1 MSSGAKVVAAF
12 IRETTPGITPTAGAW
27 NLLRRS
33 SFGLKPTQN
42 TNDNDEIA
50 GDRMAQ
56 GVSRGTVD
64 VGGDVGTRFRW
75 NQHDDFLASCFG
87 SEWLNN
93 VLTMGNG
100 RITFSVATF
109 ASDVGIAQIARGCQ
123 VGTFQMEIPADGDIT
138 ATITFAGLDW
148 ETKGDDTSYFTAPV
162 DLAGALRYSFKE
174 VTNIRLNGVD
184 GGTGFCVDTFNI
196 QFNNN
201 MQTQRCIGTGSA
213 FAGANIPT
221 TFTPSGQITLSWSK
235 AAWEVYKKTFT
246 GETVPFSF
254 TLENAE
260 GAYTFDF
267 PEVQIS
273 GDWPDAGSTDIVQVQ
288 LDITAANTPPTITRV
303 PKVPAMAISVA
314 PATSTGAVGS
324 TVTLT
329 ATLTPADSTDTVQWT
344 SSDPTIAS
352 VVSTGRKQQQ
362 SPEMLLVLQSSPVRP
377 APIPQRLK
385 SPLPRLNLPGP
396 LCGHRGSGFFG
407 SLYADYF
414 FSN

>member
-184 GGTGFCVDTFNI
+184 GGTGFA
-196 QFNNN
+196 
-201 MQTQRCIGTGSA
+201 S
-213 FAGANIPT
+213 
-221 TFTPSGQITLSWSK
+221 TPS
-235 AAWEVYKKTFT
+235 
-246 GETVPFSF
+246 
-254 TLENAE
+254 
-260 GAYTFDF
+260 
-267 PEVQIS
+267 
-273 GDWPDAGSTDIVQVQ
+273 
-288 LDITAANTPPTITRV
+288 
-303 PKVPAMAISVA
+303 
-314 PATSTGAVGS
+314 
-324 TVTLT
+324 
-329 ATLTPADSTDTVQWT
+329 T
-344 SSDPTIAS
+344 SSSTTICRLSAAS
-352 VVSTGRKQQQ
+352 V
-362 SPEMLLVLQSSPVRP
+362 PVRRSP
-377 APIPQRLK
+377 AQTFRQPLPRQVKSRCHGQRLHGRFTKKRSPAKRCRLASRWRMLKAPIPSISRKCRSQATGRMRGALTLFRFSWISPRPIRRRRLRACLK
-385 SPLPRLNLPGP
+385 CRRRQSVLRQPLQLGPRDP
-396 LCGHRGSGFFG
+396 R
-407 SLYADYF
+407 
-414 FSN
+414 

>member
-1 MSSGAKVVAAF
+1 MAGYSSIFKFLIALCSAQKQEAPVSSGAKVVAAF

-87 SEWLNN
+87 SEWVNN

-303 PKVPAMAISVA
+303 PKVPATAISVA

-352 VVSTGRKQQQ
+352 VVSTGQKTAKVTRNAAGTATITGKARTFTAT
-362 SPEMLLVLQSSPVRP
+362 SEITVT
-377 APIPQRLK
+377 AP
-385 SPLPRLNLPGP
+385 
-396 LCGHRGSGFFG
+396 
-407 SLYADYF
+407 
-414 FSN
+414 

>member
-56 GVSRGTVD
+56 GVSRSTVD

-87 SEWLNN
+87 SEWVNN

-303 PKVPAMAISVA
+303 P
-314 PATSTGAVGS
+314 ATSGGG
-324 TVTLT
+324 
-329 ATLTPADSTDTVQWT
+329 D
-344 SSDPTIAS
+344 
-352 VVSTGRKQQQ
+352 
-362 SPEMLLVLQSSPVRP
+362 
-377 APIPQRLK
+377 
-385 SPLPRLNLPGP
+385 
-396 LCGHRGSGFFG
+396 
-407 SLYADYF
+407 
-414 FSN
+414 